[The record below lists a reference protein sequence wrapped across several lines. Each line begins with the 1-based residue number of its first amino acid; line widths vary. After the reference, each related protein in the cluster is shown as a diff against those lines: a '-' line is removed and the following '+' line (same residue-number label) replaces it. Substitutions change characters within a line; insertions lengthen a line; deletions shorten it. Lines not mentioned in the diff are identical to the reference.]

1 MIRPCVASA
10 AVVNG
15 GRKLVHNVISVSFI
29 IFYFSCIFVVN
40 AASTKY
46 LGRIAKMLNQ
56 TS

>member
-1 MIRPCVASA
+1 VIRPCVASA